1 VTPLPAIPIGAIPV
15 VTSPD
20 QLERPIY
27 AYLAK
32 PSDVKTI
39 QDAANVV
46 TAQCMQS
53 FGLPS
58 MPTELDGFDDTAVRD
73 LRSHTNL
80 YGFFDPAVVS
90 NKGYDMFRAPAAQ
103 TQHIPASGE
112 KLSADGLGVQ
122 YGKDASGKP
131 VQSFEGKTV
140 PPGGCKAKGVEA
152 SGGTLPGLAPEDLPE
167 GGPTIPYGDPRI
179 IAVDAA
185 WSNCMTSKGYHFA
198 NPFDAALAITADP
211 PKSAAQITH
220 TPAEIAQ
227 ARADIDCKLSTNLM
241 GTEFA
246 VQVAY
251 DKRYIDSHAVELTQ
265 YRTQLD
271 DRVRK
276 AAQTIATGGSAQ

>member
-1 VTPLPAIPIGAIPV
+1 M

-53 FGLPS
+53 FGLTS
-58 MPTELDGFDDTAVRD
+58 IPTQLDGFDDTAVED

-80 YGFFDPAVVS
+80 YGFFDPAVAS
-90 NKGYDMFRAPAAQ
+90 SKGYDMFRAPTTR
-103 TQHIPASGE
+103 TQPAPASGV
-112 KLSADGLGVQ
+112 KISADGIGVQ
-122 YGKDASGKP
+122 FGKDASGKT
-131 VQSFEGKTV
+131 VQSYEGKPV

-152 SGGTLPGLAPEDLPE
+152 SGGTLPGLTPEDLPD

-185 WSNCMTSKGYHFA
+185 WSHCMASKGYHFA
-198 NPFDAALAITADP
+198 NPFDAARAVTANP
-211 PKSAAQITH
+211 PKSVSQITH
-220 TPAEIAQ
+220 TPAEIDQ

-241 GTEFA
+241 GTDLA

-251 DKRYIDSHAVELTQ
+251 DKRYIDSHAVALTQ

-276 AAQTIATGGSAQ
+276 AAQVIAASSSTQ